1 MNHKQFSGLHIAVR
15 QPEGEVFEI
24 VFWSVRGERTV
35 TIDSIGMPCEELE
48 DILCGINNAPE
59 MAGILDADPDDV
71 QEILDELTLTA

>member
-1 MNHKQFSGLHIAVR
+1 MNHKQFNGLQITVQATGG
-15 QPEGEVFEI
+15 QYEVEFSTANDSRSI
-24 VFWSVRGERTV
+24 

-71 QEILDELTLTA
+71 QEILDELTA